1 MDIFRQLNTR
11 TWSIVSA
18 EGQASVECA
27 SCRRSCVERPRAI
40 SVEVRKS
47 IDASS
52 AVHDE
57 ALLQALAILKR
68 LSYPKVERLPAEQ
81 LRVSLE
87 GVFCDVRL
95 SARTCRFYAAT
106 SRILPHR
113 SGSATTTCGGGH
125 SWYCRE
131 HSSTHVIVYLQRVR
145 ALCVLSQGAATFG
158 SQRCGLAVD
167 HRLCRRL
174 TPLHSIPSQ
183 ASSCHH
189 SWPRFRFRYLCGRRQ
204 IAVSWLAM
212 SEQMQSKVHY
222 R

>member
-57 ALLQALAILKR
+57 ALLQVLAILKR

-113 SGSATTTCGGGH
+113 SGSATTTCGGGALVVLQRAFKYACDRVFATCACTVRIVARRRDLWVTTLW
-125 SWYCRE
+125 SCSR
-131 HSSTHVIVYLQRVR
+131 SST
-145 ALCVLSQGAATFG
+145 LSAPDAT
-158 SQRCGLAVD
+158 
-167 HRLCRRL
+167 
-174 TPLHSIPSQ
+174 P
-183 ASSCHH
+183 
-189 SWPRFRFRYLCGRRQ
+189 
-204 IAVSWLAM
+204 
-212 SEQMQSKVHY
+212 
-222 R
+222 